1 MAEKHDDEQLL
12 VQRNSS
18 AAAAASFVAG
28 ADDIPPITNLRDF
41 SREFCAES
49 AKLWFLAGPAIF
61 TTICQYS
68 LGAVTQVFAG
78 QVGTLELAAVSV
90 ENSVI
95 AGFSLGTMVDML
107 GVYLQRSWV
116 ILLATSSLLTLTYI
130 FAAPLLRLIGQPASI
145 SRAAGTFAI
154 WMLPQLFAYALNF
167 PMAKFLQA
175 QSKMAVMAGIA
186 TAALVLHAALNWA
199 LLVVNPP
206 WGLAGAAAL
215 LDGAWWFIVAAQ
227 FVYVVGGGC
236 GKAWGGFT
244 WKAFRNL
251 WGFVRLSLA
260 SAVMVCLEIWYFMVL
275 ILFAGYL
282 KDAEVSVA
290 ALSIWYISHP
300 RTARFSLVVAV
311 VSSFMVGV
319 ALALVLVV
327 TKDHYPSLFSNDP
340 AVKRVVKDMTSM
352 LALCI
357 VINNVQPVL
366 SGVAIGAGWQA
377 VVAYVNIGCYYL
389 FGIPLG
395 LILGYQFDMG
405 VMLMIG
411 KTSGHV
417 RILHAMQRSYSW
429 VILTT
434 TAFLLSFVYI
444 FAAPFHERIGQ
455 TPETSRAAGTS
466 SIYMLLHQFAC
477 AVNFPIAK
485 FLQSQSSDI
494 GWPVAIGEGWQAAV
508 AFVSDPCYYAF
519 GIPDGLIVGYR
530 IHLGVKASAAE
541 NRIRRWCGDEGNQ
554 RDECLTRNGI

>member
-1 MAEKHDDEQLL
+1 MAGKHDDEQLL

-95 AGFSLGTMVDML
+95 AGFSLGTMVGMGSALETLCGQAYGAGQVDML

-116 ILLATSSLLTLTYI
+116 ILLATSTLLTLTYI
-130 FAAPLLRLIGQPASI
+130 FAAPLLLLIGQPASI

-199 LLVVNPP
+199 LLVVNPS
-206 WGLAGAAAL
+206 WSLAGAAAL

-290 ALSIWYISHP
+290 ALSICMNILGWTIMAAFGMNAAISVRISNELGAGHP

-319 ALALVLVV
+319 ALALILMV
-327 TKDHYPSLFSNDP
+327 TKDHYPSLFSNDS
-340 AVKRVVKDMTSM
+340 AVKRVVTDMTPL

-377 VVAYVNIGCYYL
+377 AVAYVNIGCYYL

-405 VMLMIG
+405 VMGIW
-411 KTSGHV
+411 SG
-417 RILHAMQRSYSW
+417 MM
-429 VILTT
+429 
-434 TAFLLSFVYI
+434 
-444 FAAPFHERIGQ
+444 
-455 TPETSRAAGTS
+455 AGTVLQTLVLYWM
-466 SIYMLLHQFAC
+466 IYKTNWNTEASN
-477 AVNFPIAK
+477 AE
-485 FLQSQSSDI
+485 D
-494 GWPVAIGEGWQAAV
+494 
-508 AFVSDPCYYAF
+508 
-519 GIPDGLIVGYR
+519 R
-530 IHLGVKASAAE
+530 IKKWG
-541 NRIRRWCGDEGNQ
+541 
-554 RDECLTRNGI
+554 